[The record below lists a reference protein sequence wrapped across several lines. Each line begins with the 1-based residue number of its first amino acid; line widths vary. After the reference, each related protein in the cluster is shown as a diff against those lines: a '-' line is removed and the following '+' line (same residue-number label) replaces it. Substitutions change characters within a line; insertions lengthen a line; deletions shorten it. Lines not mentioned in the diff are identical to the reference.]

1 MLFYPCVALAELNP
15 YIFFYLKKSNFKNLV
30 YLKNTTKA
38 AQTQIASVGSINVIL
53 FDFKKIFNALNYLTN
68 KSEARTDYFTKY
80 LSLKSTKCAMVDN
93 FYWT

>member
-38 AQTQIASVGSINVIL
+38 AQTQIASVGSIN
-53 FDFKKIFNALNYLTN
+53 
-68 KSEARTDYFTKY
+68 
-80 LSLKSTKCAMVDN
+80 KCN
-93 FYWT
+93 SFRL